1 AWESRLNP
9 ATVNLSAFQKYA
21 EKTSQHQIHFVTL
34 ADEMKS
40 DPECYTKLHA
50 LVQAVSE
57 DIPRPEQ
64 FTPVSF
70 EQWSAFEMKSPNLV
84 PDGYMIAKDGDKYVD
99 MSTERRLAQKSSTI

>member
-1 AWESRLNP
+1 MTYQINIATNRGYHEKMRAWESRLNP
-9 ATVNLSAFQKYA
+9 ATVDISAFQKYLDKA
-21 EKTSQHQIHFVTL
+21 SQHRIHFVTL

-70 EQWSAFEMKSPNLV
+70 EKWSALEMKSHIFV
-84 PDGYMIAKDGDKYVD
+84 PQGYMLTK
-99 MSTERRLAQKSSTI
+99 